1 MKLTYWIVGIVYGM
15 ISSIIRLYYT
25 DTLFSS
31 PINTLLDIYINST
44 LYSIGYE
51 IVGSFINSIIPPKLH
66 NYVLYFLIWK
76 YDHDIFLCDLEFLIV
91 LYIDHILY
99 ILILCFYLVDRQ
111 M

>member
-66 NYVLYFLIWK
+66 NYVLYFLICIIICSIINK
-76 YDHDIFLCDLEFLIV
+76 INMEM
-91 LYIDHILY
+91 
-99 ILILCFYLVDRQ
+99 LVEH
-111 M
+111 